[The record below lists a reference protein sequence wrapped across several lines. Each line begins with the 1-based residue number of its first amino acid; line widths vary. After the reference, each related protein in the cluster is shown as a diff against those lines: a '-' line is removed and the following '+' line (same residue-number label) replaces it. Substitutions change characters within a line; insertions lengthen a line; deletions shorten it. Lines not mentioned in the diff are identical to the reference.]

1 MGKLS
6 IEYYHLDSP
15 VGFSLLFFIFTPGS
29 PLDNTSSA
37 GIIKAMPA
45 RRRKTSK
52 KTKLK
57 ARAHSSKT
65 ARLRKKST
73 AASRRRSKSS
83 SKASARPKVK
93 SRKPAAKRKAKR
105 AVAQKRAM
113 SRPKQKR
120 ESREMTPSYDMV
132 VEEIETT
139 SSPESHLQTDLWGLE
154 IPKP

>member
-1 MGKLS
+1 L

-15 VGFSLLFFIFTPGS
+15 VGFSLPFFIFTPGS

-73 AASRRRSKSS
+73 AASRRRSKPS

-105 AVAQKRAM
+105 AVPQKRAM

-120 ESREMTPSYDMV
+120 EGHEMTPAYDMV
-132 VEEIETT
+132 VEEIET
-139 SSPESHLQTDLWGLE
+139 SPSLENQKQTDLWGLE
-154 IPKP
+154 IPKR